1 VIRTIW
7 SALNALIATL
17 FIGTILIGASV
28 VRIKGDIYDWG
39 ARNWSRW
46 ILWASG
52 VTVKVEGLANVHMDE
67 PQVIVSNHQSWY
79 DVWALAANIPKRYR
93 FIAKKELGYIPV
105 FGTAWKVA
113 GHISVDRSDHAAA
126 VRSLDQAGD
135 LIRNDQSSIVIFP
148 EGTRSDDG
156 KLKPF
161 KKGAFMLALHSGV
174 EIVPVACVGTRAI
187 LPKNGWRV
195 RGGTIIVR
203 FGEPIQTTGYDED
216 NRDELIG
223 RVRGEI
229 ERLMGNHTPEHTR
242 TGK

>member
-1 VIRTIW
+1 MIRTLW
-7 SALNALIATL
+7 TALNSLLATL
-17 FIGTILIGASV
+17 LIGAV
-28 VRIKGDIYDWG
+28 VIGSGLLHIKGGVYDW
-39 ARNWSRW
+39 ASRNWSAW

-52 VTVKVEGLANVHMDE
+52 VTVKVEGLPNVHMDE

-105 FGTAWKVA
+105 FGPAWKAA
-113 GHISVDRSDHAAA
+113 GHISVDRSDHTAA
-126 VRSLDQAGD
+126 VRSLDQAGEV
-135 LIRNDQSSIVIFP
+135 IRNDRSSVVIFP

-156 KLKPF
+156 KLRPF

-174 EIVPVACVGTRAI
+174 DIVPVACIGTREI

-203 FGEPIQTTGYDED
+203 FGEPIQTAGYDDD
-216 NRDELIG
+216 NRDVLIE
-223 RVRGEI
+223 RVRTEI
-229 ERLMGNHTPEHTR
+229 EKLMNQAS
-242 TGK
+242 